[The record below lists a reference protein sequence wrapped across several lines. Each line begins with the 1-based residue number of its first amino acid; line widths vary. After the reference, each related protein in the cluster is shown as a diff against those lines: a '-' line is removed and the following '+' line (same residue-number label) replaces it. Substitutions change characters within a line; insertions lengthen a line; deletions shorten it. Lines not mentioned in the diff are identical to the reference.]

1 MQRDVRACLLD
12 MLLAARRALR
22 RLGDMSEEEFRSD
35 EDAQWYM
42 FSQLVIIGEA
52 ANRVERSTQL
62 QYPTIPW
69 SEAISM
75 RHRIVHGYDS
85 IDWGIVYATVKDDLP
100 HLIAAIEPLIPP
112 EPTEQSSPKSGS
124 H

>member
-1 MQRDVRACLLD
+1 MQHDVQACLLD
-12 MLLAARRALR
+12 MLIAARRALR
-22 RLGDMSEEEFRSD
+22 RLGDMSEEEFRAN

-52 ANRVERSTQL
+52 AHRVERSVQS

-69 SEAISM
+69 NEAISM

-85 IDWGIVYATVKDDLP
+85 IDWGIV
-100 HLIAAIEPLIPP
+100 
-112 EPTEQSSPKSGS
+112 
-124 H
+124 